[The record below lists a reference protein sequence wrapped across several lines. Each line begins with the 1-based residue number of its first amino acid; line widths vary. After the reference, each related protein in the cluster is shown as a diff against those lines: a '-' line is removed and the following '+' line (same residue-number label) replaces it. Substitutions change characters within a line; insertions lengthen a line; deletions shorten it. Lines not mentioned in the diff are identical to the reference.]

1 MSLSEISAHLGVGV
15 EVIEPKVIEICATG
29 HGKIVNS
36 SLITQIFLD
45 QFLEEV
51 SE

>member
-29 HGKIVNS
+29 HGRIVNG

-45 QFLEEV
+45 
-51 SE
+51 